1 MDALDP
7 IARIVVIG
15 VLSFIVFAFCVVVF
29 LGVSLW
35 QMNRQADRETG
46 HRVERDRAREFYRRR
61 RGW

>member
-1 MDALDP
+1 MDP
-7 IARIVVIG
+7 VARIVVIG
-15 VLSFIVFAFCVVVF
+15 VLSFIVFAFCVTVF

-46 HRVERDRAREFYRRR
+46 HRAERERSREFYRRR